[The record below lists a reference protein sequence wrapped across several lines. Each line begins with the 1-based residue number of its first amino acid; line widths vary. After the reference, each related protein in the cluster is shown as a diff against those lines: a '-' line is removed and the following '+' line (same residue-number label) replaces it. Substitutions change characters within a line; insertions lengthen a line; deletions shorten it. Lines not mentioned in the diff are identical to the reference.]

1 MKDTTTALYNGKE
14 YSAGFKDDKIIILR
28 STDENDIKKGF
39 VICEPF
45 KFRDVEKDI
54 VCFKYVSRKEID
66 GIYDIVTTANYQGYS
81 FDVIGDDGDKI
92 LLCTMTLDYRICQ
105 NLGME
110 CVDKGIY
117 QKWINKREAKIKV
130 KKEML

>member
-1 MKDTTTALYNGKE
+1 MKDTTTALYKGKE

-28 STDENDIKKGF
+28 STDENDIKNGF
-39 VICEPF
+39 EA
-45 KFRDVEKDI
+45 RHWSDSDI
-54 VCFKYVSRKEID
+54 KCIKYVSREEIN

-81 FDVIGDDGDKI
+81 FEVIDADGDKI
-92 LLCTMTLDYRICQ
+92 LLCTMKLDYRICE
-105 NLGME
+105 NLRME
-110 CVDKGIY
+110 CIDKGVY